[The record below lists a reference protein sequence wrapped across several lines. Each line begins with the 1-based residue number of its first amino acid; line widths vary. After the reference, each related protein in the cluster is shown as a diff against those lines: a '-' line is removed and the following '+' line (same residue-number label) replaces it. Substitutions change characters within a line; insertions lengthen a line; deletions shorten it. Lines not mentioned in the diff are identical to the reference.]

1 MNDFTDVSMA
11 KAELR
16 QRMKNMRSALQPPED
31 SEAGGRIVRRI
42 LEVPELWS
50 HEAPLQSPVIGLYS
64 PIRMEADLISHAGFF
79 REKGLRIALPRIC
92 GDTLVFSEVHAEVKD
107 NKELRA
113 GVFGILEPLPD
124 AVPVAREDLYII
136 CVPGLAFDA
145 CGGRLGYGRGYYDQ
159 YLQTSAGGRSPVLIG
174 VGYDFQLLDS
184 VPMEPHDK
192 RLDYIIT
199 PSCTLKCDNI

>member
-1 MNDFTDVSMA
+1 MA
-11 KAELR
+11 KAEIR

-31 SEAGGRIVRRI
+31 SDAGGRIVRRI
-42 LEVPELWS
+42 LELPELR
-50 HEAPLQSPVIGLYS
+50 ERDMPLQSPVIGLYS
-64 PIRMEADLISHAGFF
+64 PIRMEADLISHAGLF
-79 REKGLRIALPRIC
+79 RERGLRIALPRIC
-92 GDTLVFSEVHAEVKD
+92 GDTLVFSEVKD
-107 NKELRA
+107 NTELRA

-124 AVPVAREDLYII
+124 AAPVLREELYII

-145 CGGRLGYGRGYYDQ
+145 AGGRLGYGRGYYDQ
-159 YLQTSAGGRSPVLIG
+159 YLQPSAGGRAPVLIG

-199 PSCTLKCDNI
+199 PSCTMYTQKGSML